1 MKDSLFAVLALI
13 SAVVAG
19 YFFYS
24 FQTQGDDGSS
34 TPLIIAIVFAIL
46 AVGFGAYFMFN
57 RVNRHE
63 EIHVTE

>member
-1 MKDSLFAVLALI
+1 MKDSLFAILALS

-24 FQTQGDDGSS
+24 FQNQGDDGSS
-34 TPLIIAIVFAIL
+34 MPLILGVIFAIL
-46 AVGFGAYFMFN
+46 AVGFGAYYMFN

>member
-1 MKDSLFAVLALI
+1 MKDSLFAILALI
-13 SAVVAG
+13 SAIVAG

-24 FQTQGDDGSS
+24 FQTAGEDGSS
-34 TPLIIAIVFAIL
+34 MPLILAVIFALL
-46 AVGFGAYFMFN
+46 AVGFGAYYMFN